1 MDDLPL
7 IKVVGISA
15 SGKSTL
21 VGTLRQL
28 GYNARAASQEHSEVS
43 YMWQRIHPPQVLI
56 YLYADLATQ
65 QERRPDVQWS
75 EAWLETEEKR
85 LQHARDHADLFVD
98 TRGLLPAETAN
109 QVVAYLQSQQIACAD
124 HSLSA
129 VPATGSSHTSRTNNL

>member
-28 GYNARAASQEHSEVS
+28 GYNARAASQEHSEVAH
-43 YMWQRIHPPQVLI
+43 MWQRIHPPQVLI

-75 EAWLETEEKR
+75 EGWLETEEKR
-85 LQHARDHADLFVD
+85 LHHARDHADLFVD

-109 QVVAYLQSQQIACAD
+109 QVLAYLQSRQIAHSD
-124 HSLSA
+124 HPLSD
-129 VPATGSSHTSRTNNL
+129 VPATGSSHTSSRNNS